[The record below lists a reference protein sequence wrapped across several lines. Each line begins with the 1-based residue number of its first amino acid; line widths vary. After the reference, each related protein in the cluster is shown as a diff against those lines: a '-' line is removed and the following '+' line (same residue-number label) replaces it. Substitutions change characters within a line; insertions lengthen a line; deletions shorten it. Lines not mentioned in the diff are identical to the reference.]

1 VERASKSAP
10 ARLWSLRLARVR
22 GRAPYLRGSYIKRSD
37 GFILLMHAQHG
48 SSAVAFS
55 TLEDLIAETK
65 SYSVESTITTVRT
78 KNRLVPK
85 L

>member
-1 VERASKSAP
+1 MGVNQRQHACGLYALRESAD
-10 ARLWSLRLARVR
+10 
-22 GRAPYLRGSYIKRSD
+22 GRHTFEGHTAKRSD

-55 TLEDLIAETK
+55 TLEGLIAETK
-65 SYSVESTITTVRT
+65 SCSVESTITTVRA
-78 KNRLVPK
+78 KNRFVPK